1 MSGEGSSS
9 VLIHAVR
16 IRIETFEE
24 YDQSF
29 NPADA
34 TLLAGALRHAARV
47 ADAMDE
53 EVIELRQLNDRG
65 RRQLETSAA
74 AVEALQA
81 DAITSAARLELAE
94 EFSRT
99 LNGLDAEKDRR
110 IAELQD
116 QVKGLCTVIKQARF
130 ALDPAGQEPMD
141 RAWLRRLSMNG
152 IVGLGAPRG
161 YERAAADGSLD
172 FDPDGGKS
180 ILERAEGEW
189 R

>member
-1 MSGEGSSS
+1 MSAGAGNA

-16 IRIETFEE
+16 IRIETFEQ
-24 YDQSF
+24 YDQTF
-29 NPADA
+29 QPADA
-34 TLLAGALRHAARV
+34 TLLAGALRHV
-47 ADAMDE
+47 AGVAEDMDE
-53 EVIELRQLNDRG
+53 EVTQLRRLHGLGQHQLAMRVA
-65 RRQLETSAA
+65 E
-74 AVEALQA
+74 VEALQA
-81 DAITSAARLELAE
+81 AAITSAARLELAE

-116 QVKGLCTVIKQARF
+116 QVKGLCTVITQVRF
-130 ALDPAGQEPMD
+130 ALDPAGQDPVD

-161 YERAAADGSLD
+161 YERAVADGLLD
-172 FDPDGGKS
+172 FDRDGGKS